1 MKAQFATMEAI
12 LSLVIVVSSLALY
25 SRTMPSMQEYL
36 LHASQNASLSA
47 ASYDF
52 ISQMMENK
60 STYSCVT
67 SSDPSPCMQNY
78 SSYYQKIYGI
88 KRIGIIS
95 GSSQSIS
102 YSKMYCGMISGNYLC
117 VGVS

>member
-1 MKAQFATMEAI
+1 MEAL
-12 LSLVIVVSSLALY
+12 LSLVIVVSSLSLY
-25 SRTMPSMQEYL
+25 ARTMPSVQEYL
-36 LHASQNASLSA
+36 LRAGQNASLSA

-52 ISQMMENK
+52 INQILKNQ

-67 SSDPSPCMQNY
+67 SPNPSGCVRNY

-95 GSSQSIS
+95 RSNQSGS
-102 YSKMYCGMISGNYLC
+102 YLKMYCGMISGNYLC
-117 VGVS
+117 VGAS